1 MQEILRSKRAPIT
14 AFAGISI
21 GESQVI
27 ALGLTS
33 AFSFV
38 VPATLSGSATVT
50 FYGAPSEGEP
60 FYPIYLSDG
69 TLAEM
74 NVTPSRIYVAPPELF
89 SVPLVKMVSTTA
101 FAAVIMGKG

>member
-21 GESQVI
+21 GESETI

-38 VPATLSGSATVT
+38 VPAALSGPATVT

-60 FYPIYLSDG
+60 FYPIHLSDG
-69 TLAEM
+69 TLAGM
-74 NVTPSRIYVAPPELF
+74 NVTASKIYVAPPELF
-89 SVPLVKMVSTTA
+89 SVPLVRMVSTTG
-101 FAAVIMGKG
+101 FAAIIMGKG